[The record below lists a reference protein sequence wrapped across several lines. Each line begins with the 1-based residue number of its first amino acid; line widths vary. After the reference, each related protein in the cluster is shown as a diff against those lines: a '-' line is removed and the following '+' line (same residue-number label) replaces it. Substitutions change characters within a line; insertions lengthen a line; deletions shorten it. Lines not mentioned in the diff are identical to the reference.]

1 MNTNEKWFIRS
12 WALLSFAGLAVHK
25 IVHYSEI
32 PYGRG
37 MEMLDNI
44 LTAVILPLTVTLIVY
59 KNICIWRQSPRL
71 WWRRCRRFTFWFGIS
86 IGTILPIVI
95 GFKKGD
101 MSDIPV
107 ILCVAAASLLIAAV
121 AHIRLRRMSCKP

>member
-12 WALLSFAGLAVHK
+12 WALLSLAGLAVHK
-25 IVHYSEI
+25 IVRYSDT